1 MITIPRA
8 ALTDILQDYDSLYQW
23 SCQNRSAFWDAL
35 FQFCPIIW
43 EGGYTSVVDESARID
58 SNPTWFD
65 GVRLNFAENMLFT
78 AEKKPDGHSNNNNND
93 KFSGVSTAGK
103 EDDKIA
109 LTEIREG
116 AAEPIVNL
124 TWGEFRRRT
133 GRMIQ
138 AMKAAGVTRGDRV
151 AIVAGNSI
159 DTLVVFLATAALGGL
174 FSSTST
180 DTGVKGILDRLVQVR
195 PRYVF
200 FDDATVYN
208 GKTLDLRA
216 KIVDVVNGLR
226 DIEEFQGVVAIPRF
240 AHKPADVGK
249 VPRTQTLRSFLSK
262 ARSDKLIFV
271 RVGFR
276 DPFLIVY
283 SSGTTGQPKC
293 IVHCV
298 GGVIL
303 NTHKEGRLNRDMT
316 SASTVLQYTTTGW
329 IMYLFSVSVLLMGVR
344 SVLYDGSPF
353 LPDVKVL
360 IRILGEQ
367 RLAPARP
374 QEHYFGLSHS
384 NHM

>member
-1 MITIPRA
+1 
-8 ALTDILQDYDSLYQW
+8 
-23 SCQNRSAFWDAL
+23 
-35 FQFCPIIW
+35 
-43 EGGYTSVVDESARID
+43 
-58 SNPTWFD
+58 
-65 GVRLNFAENMLFT
+65 MLFT
-78 AEKKPDGHSNNNNND
+78 AEKPYADNRNG
-93 KFSGVSTAGK
+93 GGIPSTAGK
-103 EDDKIA
+103 EDDKVA

-116 AAEPIVNL
+116 AIEPIVHL
-124 TWGEFRRRT
+124 TWGELRRRT

-138 AMKAAGVTRGDRV
+138 AMKSAGVTRGDRV
-151 AIVAGNSI
+151 AVVAGNSI
-159 DTLVVFLATAALGGL
+159 DTLVVFLATTALGGL

-180 DTGVKGILDRLVQVR
+180 DTGVKGILDRLTQVK

-216 KIVDVVNGLR
+216 KIAEVVVGLR
-226 DIEEFQGVVAIPRF
+226 DIDEFQGVVAIPRF
-240 AHKPADVGK
+240 ADRPADVSK
-249 VPRTQTLRSFLSK
+249 VSRTQTLRAFLSK
-262 ARSDKLIFV
+262 ARSDKLEFV

-303 NTHKEGRLNRDMT
+303 NTHKEGRLHRDMT
-316 SASTVLQYTTTGW
+316 SESTVLQYTTTGW

-353 LPDVKVL
+353 IPDVKVL
-360 IRILGEQ
+360 IKILGEQ
-367 RLAPARP
+367 K
-374 QEHYFGLSHS
+374 
-384 NHM
+384 